1 MADPNKKTVRRT
13 GDVKLSGRTR
23 PPSGRFIRREEP
35 PPPSA
40 NSKPSRPRS
49 EAPVSDEPL
58 MVDDDATAA
67 PPQDQEVRKPW
78 EAQDDPP
85 QMVVDQEAIADEE
98 PAPPPPSPRPSKRL
112 AASNGRKAREEVAEV
127 SEPLTSKTTQRI
139 VPALGQKVKSGSS
152 GRTTRRVVDDSDSD
166 ADARRSAKKTVREA
180 APLLS
185 TKHKIL
191 GGTGAVLLLVLIV
204 GYSPFIRYWHTK
216 TLLEAPSLGDRKS
229 AAEALFDRW
238 GASTLAIFSKY
249 VDSNDPL
256 LRDASAYGLEL
267 IGTKSRAYRD
277 AIGKLKDVMPS
288 ADAAGKLVYIRT
300 LAAIAQP
307 LTDSRRPEKP
317 TPDQVKEEAAAIKAV
332 ALALLPCAQSTEQ
345 NADVRLAAVGGLA
358 KLQAEGVCKELI
370 KLASTE
376 KGELRDKACAGIVAT
391 ALPDAAP
398 DLLAAMTGPDKQ
410 LAETARQAFVRVRD
424 ETPSAQL
431 LPLVSNPV
439 ADVRRA
445 IVETLGKRVGDEK
458 AKQGISL
465 ALKDK
470 APDIRVLAV
479 KAIPRTGLS
488 GSMDQLAVLV
498 KDGDESVRVANA
510 ETLAELR
517 DQDSKKVLLEAFQN
531 SLQGKTLDAYITAL
545 GKRSYGKVLSE
556 IGMVMKLLDA
566 NPGAEA
572 SVREALVLLTM
583 NGMPERKALRA
594 SWDAARWKAWY
605 AQLTEREKQK
615 EDAVA
620 ECEKIKVKGKQM
632 DRQTFTALKDDLDK
646 QLDILESCKK
656 TCKPDD
662 MEDVASYDALIKSY
676 TVVKDFLIK
685 SASFDMRN

>member
-1 MADPNKKTVRRT
+1 LADPNKKTVRRT

-23 PPSGRFIRREEP
+23 PPSGRVVRREP

-40 NSKPSRPRS
+40 NSRPSRPRS
-49 EAPVSDEPL
+49 ELPVSDEPL
-58 MVDDDATAA
+58 MADDDATSA
-67 PPQDQEVRKPW
+67 PPQDEELRKPW

-85 QMVVDQEAIADEE
+85 RMVVDQEADEE
-98 PAPPPPSPRPSKRL
+98 EEAPAPSPRPSKRL
-112 AASNGRKAREEVAEV
+112 AASNGRKAREEVAEATV
-127 SEPLTSKTTQRI
+127 PLASRTTQRI
-139 VPALGQKVKSGSS
+139 ILTPSQKVKSGSS
-152 GRTTRRVVDDSDSD
+152 VRTTRRLVEDSDSD
-166 ADARRSAKKTVREA
+166 ADVRRSAKKTVREA

-185 TKHKIL
+185 TTHKIMA
-191 GGTGAVLLLVLIV
+191 GTGATLLLVLII

-216 TLLEAPSLGDRKS
+216 TLLEAPNLGDRKS

-238 GASTLAIFSKY
+238 GASTLTIFSKY
-249 VDSNDPL
+249 VDSSDPL

-267 IGTKSRAYRD
+267 IGTKSRAYMD
-277 AIGKLKDVMPS
+277 AIGKLKDITPS
-288 ADAAGKLVYIRT
+288 ADTAGKLVYIRT

-307 LTDSRRPEKP
+307 LADARRPEKP
-317 TPDQVKEEAAAIKAV
+317 TAEQVKNEAAAIKAV
-332 ALALLPCAQSTEQ
+332 SLALLSCAQATEQ
-345 NADVRLAAVGGLA
+345 SAEVRLAAVGGLT
-358 KLQAEGVCKELI
+358 KLQSEGVCKELI

-424 ETPSAQL
+424 ETSSAQL
-431 LPLVSNPV
+431 LPLVSNPM

-445 IVETLGKRVGDEK
+445 IVETLGKRAGDEK
-458 AKQGISL
+458 AKQGVSL

-470 APDIRVLAV
+470 TPDIRVLAV
-479 KAIPRTGLS
+479 KAIPRTGLL
-488 GSMDQLAVLV
+488 GSMDQLAALV

-531 SLQGKTLDAYITAL
+531 NLQGKTLDAYITAL

-572 SVREALVLLTM
+572 SIREALVLLTM
-583 NGMPERKALRA
+583 NGMPDRKAQRA
-594 SWDAARWKAWY
+594 SWDAARWKEWY
-605 AQLTEREKQK
+605 AQFTGREKQK

-620 ECEKIKVKGKQM
+620 ECEKIKVKGKQL
-632 DRQTFTALKDDLDK
+632 DRQTFTALKDALDK
-646 QLDILESCKK
+646 QLDILESCKEK
-656 TCKPDD
+656 CKPDD
-662 MEDVASYDALIKSY
+662 AEDAASYDALIKGY